1 MNIPIKQKET
11 HRLVISKGREM
22 EGRTGSLA
30 LADASCYLY
39 DRMDG
44 QQTSPVWH
52 KKLYSVS
59 YDKKQWKKYEEE
71 LISICI

>member
-52 KKLYSVS
+52 KKLLCCT
-59 YDKKQWKKYEEE
+59 EEMNTAST
-71 LISICI
+71 LLQKVNF